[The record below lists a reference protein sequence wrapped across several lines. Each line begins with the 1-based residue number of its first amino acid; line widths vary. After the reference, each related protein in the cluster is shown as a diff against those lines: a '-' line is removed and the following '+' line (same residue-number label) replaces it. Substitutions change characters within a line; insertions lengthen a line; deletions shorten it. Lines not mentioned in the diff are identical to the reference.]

1 MRGSGVYD
9 TAASR
14 RRPPQPGASP
24 MPTSALAA
32 ARAAPSTMSVDRLGA
47 LPDGFDAVAR
57 TLLIPLAARAHG
69 DAMFPALAVGD
80 DHAARLV
87 AHLGVDVSPF
97 LADRHSVCGVLSR
110 TRLMRTAA
118 QAFFDRHPE
127 ATGIALGAG
136 LSHYHQWLDNGSNRW
151 IDIDRAAVVALR
163 QRWLPAA
170 PPRRLN
176 RVADLAQA
184 DWWQR
189 AGLPLDRNG
198 APLLLL
204 AEGVLMY
211 LEPGQVQRLLWLIGE
226 HAPPGSLL
234 LADCFGSHMV
244 GLEAWHPSVRRTAA
258 HFRWGLQAAEDLAQ
272 PHRRLQLVAEQPVMD
287 AMGAAEAYAARWF
300 RFVTGVPFYSV
311 YLLGVGRDPNE
322 EGP

>member
-1 MRGSGVYD
+1 MPTFSP
-9 TAASR
+9 TAA
-14 RRPPQPGASP
+14 PTATAP
-24 MPTSALAA
+24 MPA
-32 ARAAPSTMSVDRLGA
+32 DRFGT

-69 DAMFPALAVGD
+69 DAMFPELAVGD
-80 DHAARLV
+80 GHAARLV
-87 AHLGVDVSPF
+87 AELDVDIAPF
-97 LADRHSVCGVLSR
+97 VADRHSVCGVLSR
-110 TRLMRTAA
+110 THLMRAAA
-118 QAFFDRHPE
+118 QAFFERHPQ

-151 IDIDRAAVVALR
+151 IDIDRAPVVALR
-163 QRWLPAA
+163 ERWLPAA

-176 RVADLAQA
+176 LVADLAEP

-189 AGLPLDRNG
+189 AGLPLDRSG

-211 LEPGQVQRLLWLIGE
+211 LEPEQVQRLLWLIGE

-234 LADCFGSHMV
+234 LADCFGRHMV

-258 HFRWGLQAAEDLAQ
+258 RFRWGLQAVEDLAQ

-287 AMGAAEAYAARWF
+287 SMGAAEAYAARWF

-311 YLLGVGRDPNE
+311 YLLGVGRDPND
-322 EGP
+322 EGS

>member
-1 MRGSGVYD
+1 
-9 TAASR
+9 
-14 RRPPQPGASP
+14 
-24 MPTSALAA
+24 
-32 ARAAPSTMSVDRLGA
+32 MSVDRLGT
-47 LPDGFDAVAR
+47 LPDGLDAVAR

-69 DAMFPALAVGD
+69 DAMFPELAVD
-80 DHAARLV
+80 DGHAARLV
-87 AHLGVDVSPF
+87 AQLGVDISPF

-110 TRLMRTAA
+110 TRLMRAAA
-118 QAFFDRHPE
+118 QTFFERHPQ

-151 IDIDRAAVVALR
+151 IDIDRAAVVRLR
-163 QRWLPAA
+163 ERWLPSV

-176 RVADLAQA
+176 LIADLAQP
-184 DWWQR
+184 DWWRR
-189 AGLPLDRNG
+189 AGLTPDRSG

-211 LEPGQVQRLLWLIGE
+211 LEPEQVRRLLWLIGE
-226 HAPPGSLL
+226 HAPAGSLL
-234 LADCFGSHMV
+234 LADCFGRHMV

-258 HFRWGLQAAEDLAQ
+258 RFRWGLQAVEDLAR

-311 YLLGVGRDPNE
+311 YLLGVGRDPND

>member
-1 MRGSGVYD
+1 
-9 TAASR
+9 
-14 RRPPQPGASP
+14 
-24 MPTSALAA
+24 MP
-32 ARAAPSTMSVDRLGA
+32 VDRLGT

-69 DAMFPALAVGD
+69 DAMFPALAVD
-80 DHAARLV
+80 DGHAARLV
-87 AHLGVDVSPF
+87 AKLGVDVAPF

-110 TRLMRTAA
+110 TRLMRAAA

-151 IDIDRAAVVALR
+151 IDIDRAPVISLR

-176 RVADLAQA
+176 RVADLAQP
-184 DWWQR
+184 DWWPR

-211 LEPGQVQRLLWLIGE
+211 LEPQQVQRLLWLIGE
-226 HAPPGSLL
+226 HAPAGSLL
-234 LADCFGSHMV
+234 LADCFGRHMV
-244 GLEAWHPSVRRTAA
+244 GLEGWHPSVRRTAA
-258 HFRWGLQAAEDLAQ
+258 RFRWGLQAVEDLAR

-311 YLLGVGRDPNE
+311 YLLGVGRDPND

>member
-1 MRGSGVYD
+1 MPTPSS
-9 TAASR
+9 TAAHAANAPIPADRSR
-14 RRPPQPGASP
+14 
-24 MPTSALAA
+24 
-32 ARAAPSTMSVDRLGA
+32 A
-47 LPDGFDAVAR
+47 LPHGFDAVAR
-57 TLLIPLAARAHG
+57 TLLIPLAARARG

-80 DHAARLV
+80 SHAARLV
-87 AHLGVDVSPF
+87 AQLGVDIAPF
-97 LADRHSVCGVLSR
+97 VADRHSVCGVLSR
-110 TRLMRTAA
+110 TRLMRAAA
-118 QAFFDRHPE
+118 QAFFERHPE

-151 IDIDRAAVVALR
+151 IDIDRAPVITLR
-163 QRWLPAA
+163 ERWLPAS

-176 RVADLAQA
+176 RIADLAEP

-189 AGLPLDRNG
+189 AGLPQDRNSE
-198 APLLLL
+198 PLLLL

-211 LEPGQVQRLLWLIGE
+211 LEPEQVGRLLWLIGE

-234 LADCFGSHMV
+234 LADCFGRHMV
-244 GLEAWHPSVRRTAA
+244 GLEAWHPSVRLTAA
-258 HFRWGLQAAEDLAQ
+258 RFRWGLQAVEDLAR

-287 AMGAAEAYAARWF
+287 PMGAAEAYAASWF

-311 YLLGVGRDPNE
+311 YLLGVGRDPND